1 MKIAITG
8 GAGFIGQRLARALL
22 ARGSLTG
29 ASGKSERIERIVLA
43 DVAQANLGDARVTSL
58 AGDIAE
64 PSFVA
69 RMLEGEPASIFHLAA
84 VVSGHAEADFD
95 VGMRVNLD
103 ATRGLLEACRG
114 FAKPPRFV
122 FSSSVAVFGGKL
134 PDPVPEDW
142 PLYPQTSYGTQ
153 KAIGEL
159 LVNDF
164 SRKGFVDG
172 RALRLPTVSVRP
184 GKPNRAASSFA
195 SGIIREPLAGVEAIC
210 PVPPE
215 ARMWLTS
222 PNAVVENI
230 IGAHELEASAFGH
243 TRSLNLPGLCAS
255 VGEMAKALER
265 VAGKEVASRI
275 KWQRDEHITKMVLG
289 WPAALETRRALAMG
303 LRSDPDFDALVRAY
317 MREFVAPT

>member
-1 MKIAITG
+1 MKVVITG
-8 GAGFIGQRLARALL
+8 GAGFIGQRLASALL
-22 ARGSLTG
+22 ARGELTG
-29 ASGKSERIERIVLA
+29 RSGRPEAIERIVLA
-43 DVAQANLGDARVTSL
+43 DVARCDLADARIAHEVGDLADPAHVARIL
-58 AGDIAE
+58 AGE
-64 PSFVA
+64 PESV
-69 RMLEGEPASIFHLAA
+69 FHLAA

-103 ATRGLLEACRG
+103 ATRALLEACRR
-114 FAKPPRFV
+114 FARPSRFV

-153 KAIGEL
+153 KAVGEL

-172 RALRLPTVSVRP
+172 RSLRLPTVSVRP

-195 SGIIREPLAGVEAIC
+195 SGIVREPLAGVEAIC

-222 PNAVVENI
+222 PDAVVENI
-230 IGAHELEASAFGH
+230 IGAHEIDAAAFGH
-243 TRSLNLPGLCAS
+243 TRSLNLPGLTAS
-255 VGEMAKALER
+255 VGEMAASLER
-265 VAGKEVASRI
+265 VAGKEVAARI
-275 KWQRDEHITKMVLG
+275 KWQRDEFITKLVLG
-289 WPAALETRRALAMG
+289 WPAALETKRAHAMG
-303 LRSDPDFDALVRAY
+303 LRSDPDFDTLVRAY
-317 MREFVAPT
+317 MRETRPG

>member
-1 MKIAITG
+1 MKVVITG
-8 GAGFIGQRLARALL
+8 GGGFLGQRLARALL
-22 ARGSLTG
+22 AKRTLAGPLG
-29 ASGKSERIERIVLA
+29 NQEAIERIVLA
-43 DVAQANLGDARVTSL
+43 DTARANIEDARIESL
-58 AGDIAE
+58 VGDIADDG
-64 PSFVA
+64 FVA
-69 RMLEGEPASIFHLAA
+69 KMLEGEPSSIFHLAA
-84 VVSGHAEADFD
+84 VVSGQAEADFD
-95 VGMRVNLD
+95 LGMRVNLD
-103 ATRGLLEACRG
+103 ATRGLLEACRR
-114 FAKPPRFV
+114 FRKPPRFV

-142 PLYPQTSYGTQ
+142 PLYPQTSYGVQ
-153 KAIGEL
+153 KAVGEL

-222 PNAVVENI
+222 PNAVIGNI
-230 IGAHELEASAFGH
+230 VAAHEVEASAFGH
-243 TRSLNLPGLCAS
+243 TRSLNLPGLTAS
-255 VGEMAKALER
+255 VGEMAAALER
-265 VAGKEVASRI
+265 VAGREVAARI
-275 KWQRDEHITKMVLG
+275 KWQRDEQITKMVLG
-289 WPAALETRRALAMG
+289 WPAALEARRAQAMG

-317 MREFVAPT
+317 MAER

>member
-1 MKIAITG
+1 MKVVITG

-22 ARGSLTG
+22 ARGKLTG
-29 ASGKSERIERIVLA
+29 PSGSAEPIERIVLA
-43 DVAQANLGDARVTSL
+43 DVARCAMDDPRV
-58 AGDIAE
+58 AHEVGDIAD
-64 PSFVA
+64 PAYIA
-69 RMLEGEPASIFHLAA
+69 RILDGQPGSVFHLAA
-84 VVSGHAEADFD
+84 VVSGHAEAEFD

-103 ATRGLLEACRG
+103 ATRGLLEGCRR
-114 FAKPPRFV
+114 FAKPARFV

-164 SRKGFVDG
+164 SRKGYVDG

-195 SGIIREPLAGVEAIC
+195 SGIVREPLAGVEAIC

-222 PNAVVENI
+222 PTAVVENI
-230 IGAHELEASAFGH
+230 IGAHELPASAFGH
-243 TRSLNLPGLCAS
+243 TRSLNLPGLTAS
-255 VGEMAKALER
+255 VGEMAAALER
-265 VAGKEVASRI
+265 VAGKEVAARI
-275 KWQRDEHITKMVLG
+275 KWQRDEFITKLVLG
-289 WPAALETRRALAMG
+289 WPAALETKRAHAMG
-303 LRSDPDFDALVRAY
+303 LRSDPDFDALVRAH
-317 MREFVAPT
+317 MAETRG